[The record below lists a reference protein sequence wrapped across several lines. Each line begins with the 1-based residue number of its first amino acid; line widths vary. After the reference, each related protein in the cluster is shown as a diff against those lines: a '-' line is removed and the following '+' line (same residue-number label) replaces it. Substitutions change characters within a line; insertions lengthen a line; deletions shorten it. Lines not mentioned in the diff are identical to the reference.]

1 MYLLC
6 WKNQFEEGRGGEVNN
21 HGGKLI
27 GWRLRPVFQ
36 LE

>member
-21 HGGKLI
+21 HEGSLLDGGYDLY
-27 GWRLRPVFQ
+27 FN
-36 LE
+36 